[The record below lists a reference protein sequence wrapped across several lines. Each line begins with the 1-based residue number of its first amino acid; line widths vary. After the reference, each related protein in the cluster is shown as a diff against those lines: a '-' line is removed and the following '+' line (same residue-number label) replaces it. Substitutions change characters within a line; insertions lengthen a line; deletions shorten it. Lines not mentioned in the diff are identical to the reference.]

1 MFLMGNVALK
11 FFLNKT
17 IDFIVPSYSWCCGL
31 FAQQLFINIKIL
43 KKFSVLA
50 WGYFRVCMYIWL
62 KKILY
67 ACYIIMH
74 NFTLYI
80 TRCKNYSNFF
90 SHLSHWLT
98 WFMVKMLLT
107 VLLLINCYKKL
118 WQKWIDY
125 QSKFIHIQILSFQL
139 TYPFVTVRSV
149 MQHVRWLNN
158 SMGFIVSYTRVAM

>member
-67 ACYIIMH
+67 ACYVIMH

-80 TRCKNYSNFF
+80 TRCKNYSKFF
-90 SHLSHWLT
+90 FHLS
-98 WFMVKMLLT
+98 
-107 VLLLINCYKKL
+107 
-118 WQKWIDY
+118 Y
-125 QSKFIHIQILSFQL
+125 QCI
-139 TYPFVTVRSV
+139 FVSVISV